1 MSESCGNDKLCEDG
15 QCGISESCVDNKLC
29 TNNEPELE
37 DQSFDYQDDTEIKD
51 TDLSEY
57 KYTKIDCL
65 DEDPPIRGQAYV
77 LLSFI
82 SPEGILNCKT
92 RGLKVRGVYATE
104 TEARVACEKL
114 RKQDPI
120 FDIFVAEMGK
130 WVPWNPSNTQVNEVN
145 YKNKRQNKIM
155 QQQHSKEL
163 ANLNELVGRNKEL
176 VAKEKKAHKNRIRN
190 SIKENI
196 ENLDDIE
203 NAEAVPQEP
212 KEEKSK
218 QQPRR
223 QRNGDDVKMRL
234 RKKLEEA
241 EKKKM
246 ESGAYFKSKE
256 ESVKEQKTNVKAET
270 DRIIEKE
277 NNVNKLQQKSDDLND
292 RLAKMKEYFNQKKL
306 ERQKKSDES
315 A

>member
-1 MSESCGNDKLCEDG
+1 MSESCGNDKLCESG
-15 QCGISESCVDNKLC
+15 QCGINEVCVDNKSC

-37 DQSFDYQDDTEIKD
+37 DQSFEYQDDTEIKE

-92 RGLKVRGVYATE
+92 RGLKVRGVYGTE

-203 NAEAVPQEP
+203 NAEAVPQET

-218 QQPRR
+218 QQPRK

-246 ESGAYFKSKE
+246 ESGEYFKSKE
-256 ESVKEQKTNVKAET
+256 ESVKEQKNNAKAET

-277 NNVNKLQQKSDDLND
+277 TNVNKLQQKSDDLND
-292 RLAKMKEYFNQKKL
+292 RLTKMKEYFNQKKL
-306 ERQKKSDES
+306 ERQKKPDES